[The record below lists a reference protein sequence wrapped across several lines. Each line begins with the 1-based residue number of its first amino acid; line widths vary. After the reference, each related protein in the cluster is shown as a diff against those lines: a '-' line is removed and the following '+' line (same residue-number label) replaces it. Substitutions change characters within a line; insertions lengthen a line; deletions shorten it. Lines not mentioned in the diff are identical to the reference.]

1 MLGPVQYIAL
11 SYEDF
16 KELEKQAKRFAETE
30 HTSVEGFYHK
40 SWRVKLPSGF
50 VLEFVG
56 PRVPAGY
63 HQTEKKYT
71 PPDYNMVDSRVD
83 EEDWR

>member
-16 KELEKQAKRFAETE
+16 KALEQQAKKFDETV

-50 VLEFVG
+50 VIEFVG

-63 HQTEKKYT
+63 HQTEHTAGKQVT
-71 PPDYNMVDSRVD
+71 D
-83 EEDWR
+83 EEVEDWR